1 MWSKYLNRQEEKAS
15 PHLGDEKSEEA
26 KWVPF
31 KPGRD
36 SSQEKIRP
44 TEDVSKTE
52 KESHEQELETIDIVI
67 LNWHEPDEVPKAA
80 TPTKDDIDFTYS
92 LKHDEQS
99 PVPFDQQKESSPKFQ
114 EMAENLSPKIPGGT
128 EPATSI
134 PAKDSLDYFADAV
147 KLEVESLKRKFR
159 AMFGIDVL
167 NDDESEYLQRQEE
180 KASSPFADEKS
191 EEAKWVPCKP
201 RKDSSPEK
209 IPPTED
215 VSKTEKD
222 SHEQGLETIDIVILN
237 WHEPDEVPKAATP
250 TKDDIDFTYSL
261 KHDEQSPVPF
271 DQQKESSPKFQEM
284 AENFSPKIPGGTEP
298 ATSIPAKDSLDYF
311 ADAVKLEVESLKRKF
326 RAMFSIDVLNDDESE
341 YLQRQ
346 EEKASSPFADE
357 KSEEAKWVPCK
368 PRKDSSPE
376 KIPPTEDVSK
386 TEKDS
391 HEQGL
396 ETIDIV
402 ILNWHEPDEVSKAAT
417 PTKDDSDLTYSLKH
431 DEQSPVPFDQ
441 QKESS
446 PKLQEMVENLSPK
459 IPGGRESATSTPAK
473 ANLDNSADAVK
484 LEVESFK
491 RKFRAMFSSI
501 DVLNDD
507 ESED

>member
-31 KPGRD
+31 KPRKD
-36 SSQEKIRP
+36 SSPEKIPP

-80 TPTKDDIDFTYS
+80 TPTKDDSDLTYS

-99 PVPFDQQKESSPKFQ
+99 PVPSDQQKESSPKFQ
-114 EMAENLSPKIPGGT
+114 EMAEKLSPKIPGGR
-128 EPATSI
+128 EPATLI
-134 PAKDSLDYFADAV
+134 PAKA
-147 KLEVESLKRKFR
+147 
-159 AMFGIDVL
+159 
-167 NDDESEYLQRQEE
+167 
-180 KASSPFADEKS
+180 
-191 EEAKWVPCKP
+191 
-201 RKDSSPEK
+201 
-209 IPPTED
+209 
-215 VSKTEKD
+215 
-222 SHEQGLETIDIVILN
+222 
-237 WHEPDEVPKAATP
+237 
-250 TKDDIDFTYSL
+250 
-261 KHDEQSPVPF
+261 
-271 DQQKESSPKFQEM
+271 
-284 AENFSPKIPGGTEP
+284 
-298 ATSIPAKDSLDYF
+298 SLDYF

-346 EEKASSPFADE
+346 EEKASPPLADE
-357 KSEEAKWVPCK
+357 KSEEAKWVPSK

-391 HEQGL
+391 HEQG
-396 ETIDIV
+396 
-402 ILNWHEPDEVSKAAT
+402 
-417 PTKDDSDLTYSLKH
+417 LKH